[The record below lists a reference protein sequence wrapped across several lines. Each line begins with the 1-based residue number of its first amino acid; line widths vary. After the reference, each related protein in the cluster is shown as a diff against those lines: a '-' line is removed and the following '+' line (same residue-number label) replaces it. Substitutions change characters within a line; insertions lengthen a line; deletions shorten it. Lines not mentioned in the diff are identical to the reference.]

1 MAQVVGL
8 GGIFFKARDPAGLAR
23 WYGDVLGLDVQDWG
37 GAQLRYDGASHPPY
51 AVWCPFRQDTDY
63 FAPSTGSFMINLAV
77 DDMDGVI
84 ARVQSKGVEI
94 LGRAD
99 NDPNGRFAWLLDP
112 EGSKIELWE
121 PKR

>member
-1 MAQVVGL
+1 MARVVGL
-8 GGIFFKARDPAGLAR
+8 GGLFFKARDPAGLAR

-37 GAQLRYDGASHPPY
+37 GVQLHNDGAGLLPY
-51 AVWCPFRQDTDY
+51 SVWSPFRQDTDY
-63 FAPSTGSFMINLAV
+63 FAPSKGPFMINLAV
-77 DDMDGVI
+77 DDMDGML

-112 EGSKIELWE
+112 EGIKIELWQ
-121 PKR
+121 PKP

>member
-1 MAQVVGL
+1 MARVVGL

-23 WYGDVLGLDVQDWG
+23 WYADVLGLDVQDWG
-37 GAQLRYDGASHPPY
+37 GAQLHNGRGVPY
-51 AVWCPFRQDTDY
+51 SVWAPFRQDTDY
-63 FAPSTGSFMINLAV
+63 FAPSTGPFMINLAV
-77 DDMDGVI
+77 DDIEGMI

-112 EGSKIELWE
+112 EGNKIELWE
-121 PKR
+121 AKP

>member
-1 MAQVVGL
+1 MARVVGL

-23 WYGDVLGLDVQDWG
+23 WYGDVLGVDVQDWG
-37 GAQLRYDGASHPPY
+37 GAQLRNDGAGHPPY

-63 FAPSTGSFMINLAV
+63 FAPSTGPFMINLAV
-77 DDMDGVI
+77 DDMDGMI
-84 ARVQSKGVEI
+84 ARVQGKGVEI

-99 NDPNGRFAWLLDP
+99 NDPNGRFTWLLDP
-112 EGSKIELWE
+112 EGIKIELWE